1 MTRQILP
8 YFNPSR
14 PVYVKQDGLHLSGK
28 IWKQGDRY
36 QWDFFSVPHDRM
48 QQMFFSD
55 QLYHNE
61 KFEEDVVK
69 KISIG
74 DGLDELTIE
83 QLHILVDNIN
93 FKVKGKTT
101 TAKEFL
107 LKKCPKLPKDRELQV
122 RKIRRWRSTY
132 GDMEI

>member
-1 MTRQILP
+1 MTRPFLP

-14 PVYVKQDGLHLSGK
+14 PVFVKQDNLHLSGK
-28 IWKQGDRY
+28 FWSKGDRY
-36 QWDFFSVPHDRM
+36 QWDFFSVPHDRI
-48 QQMFFSD
+48 QQMFYSD
-55 QLYHNE
+55 QLYHDE
-61 KFEEDVVK
+61 SLEEEAVK

-74 DGLDELTIE
+74 DGLDDLTID

-107 LKKCPKLPKDRELQV
+107 LKKCPKMPKDRELQI